1 MIVAKR
7 NRQTL
12 KESFRQ
18 GKKPSEQDFEN
29 LIDST
34 MNILDDGFSKSPETG
49 MGLAPLLDKGIV
61 MSVFKESSDPK
72 PQWEIAITQ
81 ERNLEIRRCD
91 DDTTVPV
98 LTLNIDGSV
107 NLAESGQKSILG
119 GAIQMPVR
127 EGSLYKGFVPADG
140 HWHDI
145 TDDLDGCQA
154 LEIVATAGKRQTGKH
169 AVLVA
174 TATTC
179 FGKHSKIRK
188 TRSYFGLYGYKI
200 CLRWK
205 KGENKARLQIKTIFK
220 YGEDIQ
226 IRYHVTGLLNEEIKK

>member
-1 MIVAKR
+1 MAKR

-49 MGLAPLLDKGIV
+49 MGLAPLLDKGTV

-91 DDTTVPV
+91 GDTSVAV
-98 LTLNIDGSV
+98 FTLNSDGSV
-107 NLAESGQKSILG
+107 NIAESEKKSILG
-119 GAIQMPVR
+119 GTIQMPIR
-127 EGSLYKGFVPADG
+127 EGSLYKGSVPADG
-140 HWHDI
+140 IWHDI

-154 LEIVATAGKRQTGKH
+154 LEIVATAGKRHRGKH
-169 AVLVA
+169 AILVA

-188 TRSYFGLYGYKI
+188 TRSHFGMYGYKI
-200 CLRWK
+200 CIRWK
-205 KGENKARLQIKTIFK
+205 RNETKARLQIKTIFK
-220 YGEDIQ
+220 YGENVQ
-226 IRYHVTGLLNEEIKK
+226 IRYHVTGLLSSEPI